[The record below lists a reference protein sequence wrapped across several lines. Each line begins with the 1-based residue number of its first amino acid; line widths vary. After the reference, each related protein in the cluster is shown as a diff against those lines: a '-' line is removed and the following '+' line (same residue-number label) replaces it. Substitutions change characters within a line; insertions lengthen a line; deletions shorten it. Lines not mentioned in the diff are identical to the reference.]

1 MDINRS
7 YTHFAELSLHE
18 IRGQD
23 YHIQAVLR
31 SSHIRIFAPPG
42 GGIEPGTSYIATALA
57 MEIYTLIIFE
67 GCKQYSSSLLH
78 ISSVKFD
85 EPEYRRLLATAKT
98 AITLRGCEGTHEA
111 V

>member
-1 MDINRS
+1 
-7 YTHFAELSLHE
+7 
-18 IRGQD
+18 
-23 YHIQAVLR
+23 
-31 SSHIRIFAPPG
+31 
-42 GGIEPGTSYIATALA
+42 